1 MFCFSCPFF
10 FCVLMDGNALS
21 AGMYALMVGC
31 SADEFFLPPPSTLSL
46 CLLPPV
52 QIRVFKLGFA
62 EVSISSSTFTNFCC

>member
-1 MFCFSCPFF
+1 MSYRSSTLFSPMFVS
-10 FCVLMDGNALS
+10 S
-21 AGMYALMVGC
+21 QGMYALMVGC